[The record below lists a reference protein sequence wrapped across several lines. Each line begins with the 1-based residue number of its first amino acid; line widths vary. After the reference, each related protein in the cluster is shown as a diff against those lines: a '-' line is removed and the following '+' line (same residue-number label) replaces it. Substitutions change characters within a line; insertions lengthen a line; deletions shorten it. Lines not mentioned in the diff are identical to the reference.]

1 MKKISKDRREIY
13 HIGVMIIFF
22 SKDLITEFEI
32 DIYLTIP
39 LLLLLFI
46 FMFAGNDQIK
56 VLKKRQIYGIALVHA
71 LVIIPAVSLM
81 SFILSNFSLILSDGW
96 VKSIIELAVRVLFI
110 IIVFRLLYK
119 FSLKISNGKFPED
132 LASSKKESAS

>member
-1 MKKISKDRREIY
+1 
-13 HIGVMIIFF
+13 MIIFF
-22 SKDLITEFEI
+22 SKDLIAEFEI

-96 VKSIIELAVRVLFI
+96 VKSIIELAIRVLFI

-119 FSLKISNGKFPED
+119 FSLKISNGNFP
-132 LASSKKESAS
+132 SSKKESAS